1 MKGLFRVLLFSLV
14 IIYLLG
20 QLVWSGTTG
29 KISGVVI
36 DDGDKKPLPGATVQ
50 VAGTNL
56 GTYTKV
62 DGSYVILNVPPGTY
76 DLRFSF
82 MGYQQVEVKGIQIST
97 DVTTTMD
104 AKMKVGAVDL
114 PTEIVKAERPIIE
127 KGETSNLRRIGSA
140 DIATMPIQNVDELLS
155 VQVGFVTKN
164 NELHVRGGRA
174 GEVMYVID
182 GVATRDP
189 LGGLG
194 AVRGG
199 TNVSSQE
206 LQEVS
211 VLKGGF
217 DAEYGNATSGI
228 INIVTKEGNVTST
241 KGSVEFITD
250 DFGDPD
256 LNKYSFNT
264 DRLRLNLNGPDPFI
278 TKYLLPA
285 LGINFAG
292 EKLSYSAN
300 FDIFKSDGSYR
311 INDYAP
317 PQVQKHFRS
326 DDLLSITWPGVFS
339 YQSGINIPERMN
351 NLARGS
357 IKLTY
362 KATPTRSLTFAHSQ
376 TVNHYTLY
384 FNPSYET
391 RGDIDLWNYRYT
403 PSTIPVIDERDVSTS
418 LSFSENLGRNS
429 LLEVQLSRFYKRFLQ
444 LPGHPTEPGGVV
456 YPPDFLFEDL
466 WESQTSIQ
474 DANKN
479 GRWDAAEPFVDIN
492 GNGQYDSGEP
502 FEDINKGKNGVW
514 DPGEHFIDQ
523 NGDGVYNQGDIF
535 RSEFDNYGD
544 GKWDDAEGFTDT
556 NGDGIL
562 NPERLPVARGSR
574 GVDEDEPYDDGDIFL
589 GEPFRDVNGDG
600 VFNATEPFVDNGEFK
615 NGECNQDPDG
625 KYDPQC
631 DDFQDLNGN
640 TVWDKYLD
648 EFVTDTC
655 NCPSSHDLNHNGKY
669 DGPNDPFPSDM
680 PFIPGVT
687 VTDLNKNGK
696 YDAPN
701 GIWDPAEPY
710 ADLNG
715 NGRYD
720 GRDGFYDR
728 GYERRTYYQDRRSEI
743 WTLKGSFTSQVRREH
758 EIKTGLELAY
768 NKLQMADIR
777 YPYGRYNG
785 TFQDGGPWPD
795 RGIFRDFFTREPV
808 QGAFYI
814 RDKIEYGTMIA
825 ALGVRYDFYLQ
836 SKDITAKI
844 EATPIDGDK
853 EQSFVE
859 SVTGEKTLKSR
870 NRVSPRLGMSYPVSD
885 IAKVYFNYGHYYQ
898 LPELRFMYGRA
909 TQGSSAVAVLGN
921 YNLNYIKTI
930 QYELGIQYAMSDDY
944 TLDVS
949 GFYKDQFGLLN
960 TQDVNV
966 GGRNFSFYDN
976 LDYGRSRGLEIQVDK
991 KRGAYVNG
999 YMNYQ
1004 YAYAYGKN
1012 SAEVSNYYARFD
1024 LGGVQFIPL
1033 KEYPLDWD
1041 VRHQLTF
1048 NLDLR
1053 IPKGDHPRIFG
1064 VRMLDNWGI
1073 NLLWQY
1079 SSGFPYTPDRS
1090 YPGIAGQ
1097 MQGRQVPT
1105 NYNRMPARST
1115 VDMRLNKD
1123 FQVWKTNYSFTF
1135 YIYNLFDR
1143 KNIENVFVTT
1153 GRPDTSRNFGG
1164 IIVPGTERDRNPL
1177 YYGSG
1182 RNIQLGISMYF

>member
-1 MKGLFRVLLFSLV
+1 MKGLFRVALFSLV

-36 DDGDKKPLPGATVQ
+36 DDGDKQPLPGATVQ
-50 VAGTNL
+50 VVGTNL

-62 DGSYVILNVPPGTY
+62 NGSYVILNVPPGTY
-76 DLRFSF
+76 DLKFSF
-82 MGYQQVEVKGIQIST
+82 VGYQEILVKGIEISA

-104 AKMKVGAVDL
+104 AKMKATAVEL
-114 PTEIVKAERPIIE
+114 PTEIVRATKPTIE
-127 KGETSNLRRIGSA
+127 KGETANLRRISSA
-140 DIATMPIQNVDELLS
+140 DIENMTVKSVDELLS

-174 GEVMYVID
+174 GEVMYIID

-206 LQEVS
+206 LEEVS

-217 DAEYGNATSGI
+217 DAEYGNATSAI

-264 DRLRLNLNGPDPFI
+264 DRLRLNLNGPDPLI

-317 PQVQKHFRS
+317 AKVQKHFRS

-351 NLARGS
+351 NLTRGS

-418 LSFSENLGRNS
+418 LSYSENLGRSS
-429 LLEVQLSRFYKRFLQ
+429 LLEVQLSRFYRRFLQ
-444 LPGHPTEPGGVV
+444 LPGHQTEPGGVV
-456 YPPDFLFEDL
+456 YPPDFVFEDE

-479 GRWDAAEPFVDIN
+479 GTWDAAEPYVDIN
-492 GNGQYDSGEP
+492 GNGRYDSGEP

-514 DPGEHFIDQ
+514 DPGEFWIEV
-523 NGDGVYNQGDIF
+523 DGQDGYSREGGDIF
-535 RSEFDNYGD
+535 RAEFDTYGD
-544 GKWDDAEGFTDT
+544 GKWDDAEDFRDT

-562 NPERLPVARGSR
+562 NPERLPVARGAE
-574 GVDEDEPYDDGDIFL
+574 GVDEAEPYYDGDIFL
-589 GEPFRDVNGDG
+589 GEPFRDVDQDG
-600 VFNATEPFVDNGEFK
+600 VFHASEPYTDLYNDKCEPSPNGQYDA
-615 NGECNQDPDG
+615 CDP
-625 KYDPQC
+625 Y
-631 DDFQDLNGN
+631 QDLNNNG
-640 TVWDKYLD
+640 VWDQFLD
-648 EFVTDTC
+648 EFVTCD
-655 NCPSSHDLNHNGKY
+655 CPANNDLNHNGKY
-669 DGPNDPFPSDM
+669 DGPNDPFSSDM

-687 VTDLNKNGK
+687 VMDLNKNGK

-710 ADLNG
+710 SDLNG
-715 NGRYD
+715 NGQYD

-728 GYERRTYYQDRRSEI
+728 GYERRTYYQDRRSKI
-743 WTLKGSFTSQVRREH
+743 WTLKGSFISQIRREH
-758 EIKTGLELAY
+758 EIKTGLELSY
-768 NKLQMADIR
+768 NELQMADIR

-785 TFQDGGPWPD
+785 TFQDAGPWPD

-844 EATPIDGDK
+844 EATPEPGK
-853 EQSFVE
+853 NEQSFVE
-859 SVTGEKTLKSR
+859 SVTAEKTLKSR

-930 QYELGIQYAMSDDY
+930 QYELGIQYAMSEEF

-966 GGRNFSFYDN
+966 AGRNYSFYDN
-976 LDYGRSRGLEIQVDK
+976 LDIQVDK

-999 YMNYQ
+999 YINYQ

-1041 VRHQLTF
+1041 VRHQITF

-1053 IPKGDHPRIFG
+1053 VAKGDHPKLFG

-1079 SSGFPYTPDRS
+1079 SSGFPYTPDRT
-1090 YPGIAGQ
+1090 YPGIARQ

-1105 NYNRMPARST
+1105 NYNRAPARTT
-1115 VDMRLNKD
+1115 VDLRMNKD
-1123 FQVWKTNYSFTF
+1123 FLVWKTNYSLTL
-1135 YIYNLFDR
+1135 YVYNLFDR
-1143 KNIENVFVTT
+1143 RNVEQVYTTT

-1182 RNIQLGISMYF
+1182 RNIQLGISMNF